1 MNRVDQSSS
10 TFTIAAS
17 KVRHSHPASH
27 QSVRRPA
34 TGLHRGRRR
43 GRRDR
48 RGRRGRR
55 GEVIRGGALVARRRS
70 GAVVVA
76 LQEGRAERG
85 GGDRGRVAALAVAL
99 PVAAACRRV
108 PVQRLKAL
116 KSQSI
121 SCRIPFLSLTMWKSQ
136 DRFLIHFIS
145 PERRTRRCRSS
156 EEGWRRQSTC

>member
-34 TGLHRGRRR
+34 TGLHRGR
-43 GRRDR
+43 
-48 RGRRGRR
+48 RRGRR

-121 SCRIPFLSLTMWKSQ
+121 SCHIPFLSLTMWKSQ
-136 DRFLIHFIS
+136 DCFLIHFIS

-156 EEGWRRQSTC
+156 EEGWRRQST